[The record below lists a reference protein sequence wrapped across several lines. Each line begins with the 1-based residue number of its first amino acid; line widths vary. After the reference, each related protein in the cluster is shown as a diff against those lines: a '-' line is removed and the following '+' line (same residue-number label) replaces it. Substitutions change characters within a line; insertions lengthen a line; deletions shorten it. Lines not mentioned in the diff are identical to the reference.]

1 MDQIRIGAF
10 LKALRKEKGL
20 TQEQLA
26 EKLAVS
32 GRTVSRWETG
42 SNMPDICMLVV
53 LADFYGVS
61 IPELI
66 NGERKSE
73 NMNQETKE
81 TAVAMAKY
89 SKNEVKNE
97 KMKLL
102 GILLLIFSLFIII
115 SALSIFPSESSWG
128 SIYSILGSLV
138 LIIGVYL
145 IVKQEFI
152 KSKNRLLVVLGCI
165 VVLFG
170 AFSISDYI
178 AASRF
183 NQVPRFSYKIIYD
196 SRIPNVRTFKTI
208 FFTAVQEN
216 PGTEKEKVYIL
227 K

>member
-1 MDQIRIGAF
+1 
-10 LKALRKEKGL
+10 
-20 TQEQLA
+20 
-26 EKLAVS
+26 
-32 GRTVSRWETG
+32 
-42 SNMPDICMLVV
+42 MPDISL
-53 LADFYGVS
+53 LIEIADIFEVS
-61 IPELI
+61 IPEII

-97 KMKLL
+97 KLKLL